1 MRNFFKLKKK
11 GNENVKH
18 LPLINGT
25 SSFRG
30 DDGTRHRA
38 AAIDP
43 GDEPFPT
50 GQVVTSVP
58 ATHV

>member
-1 MRNFFKLKKK
+1 MHNFFFKLKRK
-11 GNENVKH
+11 NMRH

-25 SSFRG
+25 SLFQG